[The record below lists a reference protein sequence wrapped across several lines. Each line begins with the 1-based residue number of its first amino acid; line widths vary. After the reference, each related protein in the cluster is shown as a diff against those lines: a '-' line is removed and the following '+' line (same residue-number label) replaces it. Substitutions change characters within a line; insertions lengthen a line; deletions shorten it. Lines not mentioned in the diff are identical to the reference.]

1 MKKKLPLLSLVATCL
16 FGHFGFA
23 QENTRTTTIFDKIV
37 FYDGYAA
44 TSEEAVPPGVVRLN
58 NALYAKKMTNEE
70 RQAILSTMEVEVT
83 IGALCDNY
91 DRIGGVFLSLVPQGQ
106 PMTDQ
111 NKKTIEI
118 GRFITPFMNKNRQ
131 PTEVPYV
138 FDLQHLVPMFKDQS
152 FAAYD
157 FWIEFNVFG
166 VPYAA
171 NNEVSG
177 CAGRSDVFEGTLKI
191 KSQDTGNA
199 YDTFFLLPL
208 ASRDSFNNYN
218 ATDVAGTTTKIYQFT
233 LDDAIRESYFHLI
246 TSNHGAN
253 QGGEEYVRRTHQ
265 VYLDGDLIETYKPGG
280 KSCEPYRQ
288 YNTQGNGIYG
298 SRPRTE
304 ADWTSWNNWCPG
316 DVIPNRIF
324 KIANLQKGTHEFK
337 VTVPDARFVDG
348 QGDFPLSLFFFAK
361 GINGVLATEKFEKVS
376 YQIYPNP
383 TSDVVAIHSPE
394 EVKVVTVYDMS
405 GSKVLETN
413 NTATIDCKALPSGTY
428 LFSIAFANGI
438 KTTEKIVKK

>member
-1 MKKKLPLLSLVATCL
+1 MKRKLPLLSLMTTCL
-16 FGHFGFA
+16 FSSLSFA

-44 TSEEAVPPGVVRLN
+44 TSEEATPPGIVRLN
-58 NALYAKKMTNEE
+58 NALYAKKMSAEE
-70 RQAILSTMEVEVT
+70 RQAILSTLEVEVT

-91 DRIGGVFLSLVPQGQ
+91 DRIGGAFLSLVPQGE
-106 PMTDQ
+106 PLTEQ
-111 NKKTIEI
+111 NKKSIEI

-131 PTEVPYV
+131 PTTVPYV
-138 FDLQHLVPMFKDQS
+138 FDLTHLVPMFKDQS

-171 NNEVSG
+171 NNEVQG
-177 CAGRSDVFEGTLKI
+177 CAGRSDVFEGTLKL
-191 KSQDTGNA
+191 KSQETGNPL
-199 YDTFFLLPL
+199 DTFFLLPL

-218 ATDVAGTTTKIYQFT
+218 ATDEAGTTTKIYQFE
-233 LDDAIRESYFHLI
+233 LEEALNESFFHLI

-253 QGGEEYVRRTHQ
+253 SGGEEYIRRTHQ
-265 VYLDGDLIETYKPGG
+265 VYLDGTLIETYKPGG

-298 SRPRTE
+298 SRPKSE

-316 DVIPNRIF
+316 DVIPNRILP
-324 KIANLQKGTHEFK
+324 IAHLEKGTHEFK
-337 VTVPDARFVDG
+337 ITVPDARFKEG
-348 QGDFPLSLFFFAK
+348 QGDFPLSLYFFAK
-361 GINGVLATEKFEKVS
+361 GVNGVLSTDKFEQAS

-383 TSDVVAIHSPE
+383 TTDAVYIHSPN
-394 EVKVVTVYDMS
+394 EVKTVVVYNMS
-405 GSKVLETN
+405 GSKVLEAQHT
-413 NTATIDCKALPSGTY
+413 TTINCKALAEGTY
-428 LFSIAFANGI
+428 IFSIVFANGI